1 MPMFDKDLDDV
12 FKRIFKIDVN
22 DHPLHE
28 IPEAIAFYGIRTW
41 DDFVTDWYYDIP
53 ILTKA
58 INDHTR
64 VQISPFNQIRLRII
78 TNMIYDNEQYKVTD
92 WDLAD
97 TYTYID
103 FFNKAAS
110 IIPSE
115 LLFRVEAA
123 AEALSRTNAEDTSRR
138 DAIFRVVRPA
148 VQRRARLL
156 AGVARD
162 LHRATAAD
170 VLRRAV
176 IIV

>member
-22 DHPLHE
+22 DYPLHE

-41 DDFVTDWYYDIP
+41 DDFTDNWNNDIP
-53 ILTKA
+53 FLTKA
-58 INDHTR
+58 INEHTR
-64 VQISPFNQIRLRII
+64 VQISTFNQKRVWII
-78 TNMIYDNEQYKVTD
+78 TNMIYDNKRYKVTD

-115 LLFRVEAA
+115 LLFRAEAA
-123 AEALSRTNAEDTSRR
+123 AEVLSRTNAEDAS
-138 DAIFRVVRPA
+138 
-148 VQRRARLL
+148 
-156 AGVARD
+156 
-162 LHRATAAD
+162 
-170 VLRRAV
+170 
-176 IIV
+176 